1 MQHFTRATVAALTLG
16 FASVA
21 AANIVFNDPTVS
33 PASYMTLIYSNDP
46 TVNIAVSATA
56 SGNLGA
62 ALQVRF
68 TNSGGPV
75 NLVSLEGFLNPAFA
89 YDPALQGAI
98 QSVGFSNDRYVDF
111 GATLNPFLT
120 VFSRVLLLQGG
131 KYYFA
136 AFLDPQVRGAF
147 YTSAAPSPFSAADFS
162 LFDFNTGVADPLQH
176 PDFSSAGS
184 LIDFGFASRFNL
196 GTAGVPF
203 ALDGVFRFDNIS
215 IAVNAVPEPSTLA
228 LVCLGLAVAGVC
240 ARRRKAMPRIE
251 RAPALA

>member
-21 AANIVFNDPTVS
+21 GASIVFNDPTVS
-33 PASYMTLIYSNDP
+33 PASYTTLIYSNDP

-56 SGNLGA
+56 SGNPGA
-62 ALQVRF
+62 ALQVLF

-75 NLVSLEGFLNPAFA
+75 NVMSFEGFINPAFA
-89 YDPALQGAI
+89 YNPALQGAI
-98 QSVGFSNDRYVDF
+98 QNVDFSNDRYVDF
-111 GATLNPFLT
+111 GATINPLLT
-120 VFSRVLLLQGG
+120 VSSRVLLLQGG

-136 AFLDPQVRGAF
+136 SFLDPQVRGAF
-147 YTSAAPSPFSAADFS
+147 YTSAAPSPFSAANFG
-162 LFDFNTGVADPLQH
+162 LFDFTTGASDPLQH

-196 GTAGVPF
+196 NTAGAPF
-203 ALDGVFRFDNIS
+203 ALNGVYRFDNIS
-215 IAVNAVPEPSTLA
+215 IGINAVPEPSALA
-228 LVCLGLAVAGVC
+228 LVCLGLAAAGVC